1 MLETEEEARD
11 YVATRCPE
19 DAFAKIERFCYLLKE
34 GTKHQ
39 NLVARKS
46 LDQIWLRHI
55 TDSIQLADHVSRG
68 TSPWVDFGAG
78 AGLPGL
84 VLAIAY
90 PTREFVMIESRAL
103 RINWLNDMIEA
114 LGLTNA
120 KVLGCDAKSID
131 PFAAAVIS
139 ARAFAPLPK
148 LLRLCAPF
156 STRDTEWVLPKGR
169 SARQEL
175 HEAPKDIREMF
186 HVKQS
191 VTDAT
196 AGILVG
202 KCRVTVRS

>member
-11 YVATRCPE
+11 YVAVRCSQ
-19 DAFAKIERFCYLLKE
+19 DALAKIESFCYLLNE
-34 GTKHQ
+34 GTKQQ

-55 TDSIQLADHVSRG
+55 ADSIQLAEHVSRE

-78 AGLPGL
+78 AGLPGI
-84 VLAIAY
+84 VLAIAH
-90 PTREFVMIESRAL
+90 PAREIVMIESRAL
-103 RINWLNDMIEA
+103 RIKWLNELIEA
-114 LGLTNA
+114 LALTNA
-120 KVLGCDAKSID
+120 KILGCDAKSID

-175 HEAPKDIREMF
+175 SEAPEDIREMF

-202 KCRVTVRS
+202 KGRVTVRS